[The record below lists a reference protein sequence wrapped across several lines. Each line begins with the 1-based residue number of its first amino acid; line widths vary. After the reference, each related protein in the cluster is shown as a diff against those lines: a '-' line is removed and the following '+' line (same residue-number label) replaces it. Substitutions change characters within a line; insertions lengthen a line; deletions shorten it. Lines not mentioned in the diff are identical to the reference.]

1 MAGQSVAS
9 WRRVL
14 KCRGFWLEWHVN
26 GEKQRKINFNLPK
39 SVRSLDSHVGA
50 SIAVRFQS

>member
-1 MAGQSVAS
+1 MAGQSVA
-9 WRRVL
+9 RTATL
-14 KCRGFWLEWHVN
+14 KCRGLWLERARES
-26 GEKQRKINFNLPK
+26 EKAAQDQFNLPK